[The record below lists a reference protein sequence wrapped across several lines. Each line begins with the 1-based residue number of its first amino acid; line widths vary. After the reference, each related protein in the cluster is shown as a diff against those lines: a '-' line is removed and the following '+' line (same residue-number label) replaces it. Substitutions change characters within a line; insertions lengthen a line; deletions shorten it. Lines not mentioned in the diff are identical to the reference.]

1 MPKFFQCFVSFKLI
15 QTNINY
21 LENIYLKKI
30 YIYILKKKESRGEE
44 DGEKSYG
51 KIVIIAI
58 TMLFDK

>member
-1 MPKFFQCFVSFKLI
+1 MPKYFQCFASFKLI

-21 LENIYLKKI
+21 LENIYLKK
-30 YIYILKKKESRGEE
+30 KKKRSGE
-44 DGEKSYG
+44 DDREKNYG